1 MKIAQVAPLIES
13 VPPRLYG
20 GTERITSYLTEELV
34 RLGHEV
40 TLFASGDSITS
51 AELVSC
57 CTRALRLDPSVRDTI
72 PHFMLMIDK
81 AREHAGEFDVLHF
94 HLDLFHFPLFRSLA
108 ARTVTTLHG
117 RQDLGDLKPFY
128 SRFSAMPLVSISHDQ
143 RKSLPYAN
151 FVATI
156 HHGIP
161 ADLHRPSFEQGRYLA
176 FLGRISPEQRPD
188 RAIRIARA
196 AGIPLKIAAKVDKV
210 DEEYFRNK
218 ILPLIDGPGV
228 EFIGEINEREKAR
241 FLGEAAA
248 LLFPVDWPEPF
259 GLVMIEAMACGTPVL
274 AFRCGSIP
282 EIIEDGVTGQI
293 VGSEA
298 EASALVKGIKSA
310 GGQAVSVQADVS
322 KVADVSHLFD
332 AAEKQLGGVDVLV
345 NNAGIMALSSL
356 ATTTDELFD
365 RHVSVNLK
373 GTFNGLREAAKRLRD
388 GGRIINFSSSVVA
401 LRLESYGVYAATKA
415 AVEALTGILSKE
427 LRGRSITVNAIAPGP
442 TATDLFL
449 HGKTQELIDH
459 MAKMNPLE
467 RLGTPQDIAAA
478 VSFLAGPDGAWI
490 NGQVLRANGGM
501 I

>member
-20 GTERITSYLTEELV
+20 GTERIVSYLTEELV
-34 RLGHEV
+34 GLGHDV

-51 AELVSC
+51 AELAPC

-81 AREHAGEFDVLHF
+81 VRERAEEFDVLHF
-94 HLDLFHFPLFRSLA
+94 HIDLFHFPLFRSLA
-108 ARTVTTLHG
+108 ARTLTTLHG

-128 SRFSAMPLVSISHDQ
+128 SRFGEMPLVSISNDQ
-143 RKSLPYAN
+143 RKPLPHAN

-161 ADLHRPSFEQGRYLA
+161 PDLHRPSFEQGSYLA
-176 FLGRISPEQRPD
+176 FLGRISPEKRPD

-210 DEEYFRNK
+210 DEDYFRND

-228 EFIGEINEREKAR
+228 EFIGEINEREKTK

-282 EIIEDGVTGQI
+282 EVIEDGVTGK
-293 VGSEA
+293 VVDSEE
-298 EASALVKGIKSA
+298 EAIAALPA
-310 GGQAVSVQADVS
+310 
-322 KVADVSHLFD
+322 
-332 AAEKQLGGVDVLV
+332 
-345 NNAGIMALSSL
+345 
-356 ATTTDELFD
+356 
-365 RHVSVNLK
+365 
-373 GTFNGLREAAKRLRD
+373 
-388 GGRIINFSSSVVA
+388 
-401 LRLESYGVYAATKA
+401 
-415 AVEALTGILSKE
+415 ILSYDRRAVRQRFE
-427 LRGRSITVNAIAPGP
+427 ERF
-442 TATDLFL
+442 TATR
-449 HGKTQELIDH
+449 
-459 MAKMNPLE
+459 MAK
-467 RLGTPQDIAAA
+467 DY
-478 VSFLAGPDGAWI
+478 VSTYRQLLKMRTSDDKVRRPRPHLLD
-490 NGQVLRANGGM
+490 LNGGKGL
-501 I
+501 IAVPIEKPLPAL